1 MTSTNVYNFVLQS
14 DLVCYSELK
23 FMDEDTGEIII
34 VVGSISR
41 NIITFTT
48 EELKTNRLYDVSVNA
63 SNINGSA
70 LSNFTFSEL

>member
-1 MTSTNVYNFVLQS
+1 M
-14 DLVCYSELK
+14 CYGELK
-23 FMDEDTGEIII
+23 FMDEDTEEIII

-48 EELKTNRLYDVSVNA
+48 ERLKTNRLYSVSVNA

-70 LSNFTFSEL
+70 LSNFTTSE

>member
-1 MTSTNVYNFVLQS
+1 M
-14 DLVCYSELK
+14 CYSELK

>member
-1 MTSTNVYNFVLQS
+1 M
-14 DLVCYSELK
+14 CYGELK

-48 EELKTNRLYDVSVNA
+48 ERLKTNRLYDVSVNA

-70 LSNFTFSEL
+70 LSNFSFSE

>member
-1 MTSTNVYNFVLQS
+1 M
-14 DLVCYSELK
+14 CYGELK

>member
-1 MTSTNVYNFVLQS
+1 M
-14 DLVCYSELK
+14 CYGELK

-48 EELKTNRLYDVSVNA
+48 ERLKTNRLYDASVNA

-70 LSNFTFSEL
+70 LSNFNFSE

>member
-1 MTSTNVYNFVLQS
+1 M
-14 DLVCYSELK
+14 CYGELK

-41 NIITFTT
+41 NIFTFTT
-48 EELKTNRLYDVSVNA
+48 EELKTNRLYNVSVNA

-70 LSNFTFSEL
+70 LSNFSFSE